1 MNYLRLE
8 SDGMKFS
15 EAKQRNDYKFTLN
28 EIENLIEDIRSNC
41 MKNLYENGDGYR
53 GAAVL
58 EIGYVDIEVNIY
70 TEEQLAR
77 FDYQIG
83 NKTPIIN
90 YFTCLKHGD
99 SKNDWASDSYLDYNL
114 NVDWNA
120 DNWREQL
127 ERDMF
132 IALDMYV
139 NANGYSYDHAN

>member
-1 MNYLRLE
+1 
-8 SDGMKFS
+8 
-15 EAKQRNDYKFTLN
+15 
-28 EIENLIEDIRSNC
+28 

-58 EIGYVDIEVNIY
+58 EIGYVDVEVNIY

-77 FDYQIG
+77 SADQVG
-83 NKTPIIN
+83 NKAPVIN

-99 SKNDWASDSYLDYNL
+99 SKDDWASDSYLDYNL

-120 DNWREQL
+120 DNWKEQL

-132 IALDMYV
+132 TALDKYV
-139 NANGYSYDHAN
+139 KANNYSYDHAN